1 MQPFPRYM
9 GGMADNHETTE
20 DRRGA
25 KPGEFG
31 NRPYEPTEADREK
44 VERMAGL
51 QISQAEIAMVMGV
64 HVNTIQRH
72 YAAEFERGRAMMGIK
87 LREHAYTQAF
97 GKLKNP
103 DNPEEGYVPEFKP
116 DPKMTQ
122 FMLERQFG
130 LVQQTRQEHVGDPD
144 RPVEITHIRRMV
156 VDPKELKDGE

>member
-1 MQPFPRYM
+1 
-9 GGMADNHETTE
+9 MADDQEIRQ
-20 DRRGA
+20 DKRGA
-25 KPGEFG
+25 PPGSRVGTPHEGRVG
-31 NRPYEPTEADREK
+31 NLPYEPTDADREK

-51 QISQAEIAMVMGV
+51 QISQAEIAMVMGI
-64 HVNTIQRH
+64 HVNTLAK
-72 YAAEFERGRAMMGIK
+72 YYSDEFDRGRAMMGIK

-103 DNPEEGYVPEFKP
+103 DKPEEGYVPEFKP

-130 LVQQTRQEHVGDPD
+130 MVQQTRQEHVGDPD
-144 RPVEITHIRRMV
+144 RPVEISHIRRVV

>member
-1 MQPFPRYM
+1 M
-9 GGMADNHETTE
+9 GGMADDIEPKE

-31 NRPYEPTEADREK
+31 QKPYVPTDEDRAK

-51 QISQAEIAMVMGV
+51 QISQAEIAMVMGI
-64 HVNTIQRH
+64 HAITIQRH
-72 YAAEFERGRAMMGIK
+72 YAEEFERGRALMGVK

-103 DNPEEGYVPEFKP
+103 DKPEEGYVPEFKP

-156 VDPKELKDGE
+156 VDPKELKNG

>member
-1 MQPFPRYM
+1 M
-9 GGMADNHETTE
+9 GGMADDIEKPQ
-20 DRRGA
+20 DKRGA

-31 NRPYEPTEADREK
+31 NKPYEPTEADREK

-64 HVNTIQRH
+64 HVNTIARH
-72 YAAEFERGRAMMGIK
+72 YSEEFDRGRAMMGIK

-103 DNPEEGYVPEFKP
+103 DKPEEGYVPEFKP

-130 LVQQTRQEHVGDPD
+130 MVQQTRQEHVGDPEK
-144 RPVEITHIRRMV
+144 PVEIRHIRRVV